1 MRFTD
6 KETKLKEHKMKTSTC
21 ILTALLISSI
31 AMAQSNYGK
40 IPVDIS
46 GSSVDANV
54 TNNPLVELVNG
65 DGLVLKQDTTYSRTI
80 ISGASANIIQ
90 FSAGWIEMTDKD

>member
-1 MRFTD
+1 
-6 KETKLKEHKMKTSTC
+6 MKTSTC

-46 GSSVDANV
+46 GSSVSV
-54 TNNPLVELVNG
+54 TNRSLVELVNG
-65 DGLVLKQDTTYSRTI
+65 DGDSVSIDKATHALDIVNHVQ
-80 ISGASANIIQ
+80 SAIHDGDHYYVQ
-90 FSAGWIEMTDKD
+90 G